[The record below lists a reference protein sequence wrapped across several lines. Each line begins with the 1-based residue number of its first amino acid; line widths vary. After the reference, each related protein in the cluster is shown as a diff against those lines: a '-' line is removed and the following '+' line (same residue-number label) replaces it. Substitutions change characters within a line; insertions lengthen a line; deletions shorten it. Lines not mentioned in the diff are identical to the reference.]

1 MARPHR
7 PVRGSVY
14 EKRRV
19 SGTAVPPLSVPAEG
33 LSSSDA
39 RQLGVKIDATQER
52 YRVQAIKLIAGRSC
66 GLVLADSL
74 TGAAQMITTV
84 DDWTRLQAEQA

>member
-19 SGTAVPPLSVPAEG
+19 SGSPAPPAAPLDG
-33 LSSSDA
+33 LSSADA
-39 RQLGVKIDATQER
+39 RRLGDRIDSTQER
-52 YRVQAIKLIAGRSC
+52 YRVTAIRLIAGRVC
-66 GLVLADSL
+66 ELVLVDSR
-74 TGAAQMITTV
+74 TGGSHMVANAG
-84 DDWTRLQAEQA
+84 DWDRLRAEV

>member
-19 SGTAVPPLSVPAEG
+19 SGSAAPPAPPAAG
-33 LSSSDA
+33 LSSAEA
-39 RQLGVKIDATQER
+39 RRLGARIDSTQDR
-52 YRVQAIKLIAGRSC
+52 YRVTAIRLIEGRSC
-66 GLVLADSL
+66 GLLLADSL
-74 TGAAQMITTV
+74 TGGAHMVATA
-84 DDWTRLQAEQA
+84 DEWHRLQAEQA